1 MRRTVIGSEIGAE
14 FTPGFGALQQFK
26 RPRFR
31 LRLMTPLMR
40 ASLPVLAVIALS
52 LFAYLH

>member
-31 LRLMTPLMR
+31 LRLTTPLMW